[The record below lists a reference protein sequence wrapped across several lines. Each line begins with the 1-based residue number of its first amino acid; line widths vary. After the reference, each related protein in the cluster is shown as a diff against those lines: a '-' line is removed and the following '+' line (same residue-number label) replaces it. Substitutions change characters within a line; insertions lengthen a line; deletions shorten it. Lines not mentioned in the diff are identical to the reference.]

1 MTSMLEM
8 KMLYMQYIVIALIFV
23 NSQHAHK
30 LHCYKY
36 TVKSQNKGHMQIP
49 VHPLHYAEHKLTF
62 ADSTVSVMHESLM

>member
-1 MTSMLEM
+1 MTSMLVM

-36 TVKSQNKGHMQIP
+36 TVKSQIP
-49 VHPLHYAEHKLTF
+49 VHPLHYAEHELTF
-62 ADSTVSVMHESLM
+62 SRQYCLSHA